1 MATVPSYNAPRGH
14 TSTLRGL
21 EAQAARLAQDW
32 AATPAGTAEWW
43 RASVRYME
51 AVNLA
56 RMLRGAQ
63 PLAIAP
69 STYAR
74 AGMSRRKGV

>member
-21 EAQAARLAQDW
+21 EAKAAQLAQEW
-32 AATPAGTAEWW
+32 AATPAGSPEWW
-43 RASVRYME
+43 RASVRYIE

-63 PLAIAP
+63 PLTITP
-69 STYAR
+69 YTYAR